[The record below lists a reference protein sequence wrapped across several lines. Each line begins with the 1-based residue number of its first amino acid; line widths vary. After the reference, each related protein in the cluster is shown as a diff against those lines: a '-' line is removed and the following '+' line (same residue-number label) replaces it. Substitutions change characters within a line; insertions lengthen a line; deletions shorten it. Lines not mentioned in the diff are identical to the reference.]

1 MNSTTPNARRK
12 FLKQAA
18 TSSAATLTSA
28 GATLQM
34 LQGIGALTAVPA
46 LSALANAAQAA
57 APGDTQTTEIAND
70 YKAIVCVYFYGGQ
83 DHANLLVPYQDNATG
98 GTSEYTRYALGRR
111 PLGTAQTG
119 NGADLAYLRAP
130 LGSDNEAR
138 VITSTDTPGLPSGF
152 TTNVYERRFAL
163 HPSYSQIAFL
173 YKKTNSNLAIIA
185 NTGPMV
191 APVNR
196 NEWYRIRAQYPVDNG
211 KLPINLYSHEDQLNA
226 WLSGASNQYNPDQ
239 GIGGKIAS
247 QLVSLNRGARLPISV
262 SVSGIT
268 TFLLTNNIDAQ
279 PYQVGFGNVGRP
291 AFTTASPGVPSSK
304 FCNTDGGYIAAN
316 PSLAYCIAGGP
327 IAVNNGFWNYSPAL
341 KNAIKDR
348 YTPAQ
353 GSANVYARQW
363 TETMDL
369 SVRTEAA
376 ISEALLL
383 APINEDT
390 VKSFSEY
397 RPSSNPAAA
406 PIDVCN
412 SNANGQNPLAE
423 QLRIV
428 TALIRASAAL
438 GATPTQPMKRQVFFV
453 GLGGFDTHGSE
464 FWDVNPLKAR
474 LIDQALDAFW
484 QALAKIT
491 VQGSTQTGQDKVT
504 LFTMSDFGRTL
515 SSNGQGSDHGWG
527 SHHIVMGG
535 AVKGGKI
542 YGADHNVA
550 EADIPF
556 DRLIPT
562 QKSRLMT
569 PDATA
574 GAMPRCGVPPLE
586 LDPAQGSSAP
596 GGKCE
601 GLNHSL
607 DRGELLPTM
616 ASDAYIATVAAWFGI
631 TPAQLDTV
639 FPTLA
644 AAHPSFDKTKG
655 VGFMNV
661 GG

>member
-1 MNSTTPNARRK
+1 MNAKIANPRRA

-18 TSSAATLTSA
+18 ASVSTLTSA
-28 GATLQM
+28 GPTVKA
-34 LQGIGALTAVPA
+34 LQGISALTALPT
-46 LSALANAAQAA
+46 LGALASSAQAA
-57 APGDTQTTEIAND
+57 APGGNQTTEIGND

-83 DHANLLVPYQDNATG
+83 DHANLLVPYQDNAAG
-98 GTSEYTRYALGRR
+98 GTAEYTRYALGRR
-111 PLGTAQTG
+111 PAGAAQTQ
-119 NGADLAYLRAP
+119 NGADLAYLRAT

-138 VITSTDTPGLPSGF
+138 VVDSTNTPNMPAGF
-152 TTNVYERRFAL
+152 TTNVYGRRFAL

-173 YKKTNSNLAIIA
+173 YKQANSKLAIIA
-185 NTGPMV
+185 NTGPLV

-196 NEWYRIRAQYPVDNG
+196 AEWYRIRAQYPVDNS

-226 WLSGASNQYNPDQ
+226 WMSGSSNLYNPDQ
-239 GIGGKIAS
+239 GIGGKIAA
-247 QLVSLNRGARLPISV
+247 QLVSLNVGARLPITV
-262 SVSGIT
+262 SVSGIN
-268 TFLLTNNIDAQ
+268 TFLLTNNIEAQ
-279 PYQVGFGNVGRP
+279 PYQVGSGNVGRP
-291 AFTTASPGVPSSK
+291 AFTTATPSAPSTK

-316 PSLAYCIAGGP
+316 AGLPYCVAGGP
-327 IAVNNGFWNYSPAL
+327 IAVNNGFWNYSTAL

-348 YTPAQ
+348 YAPAQ

-376 ISEALLL
+376 ITEALLL
-383 APINEDT
+383 TPVAEDT
-390 VKSFSEY
+390 VKAFSEY

-412 SNANGQNPLAE
+412 SSPNGQNPLAE

-428 TALIRASAAL
+428 TALMRASATL
-438 GATPTQPMKRQVFFV
+438 GATATQPMKRQVFFV

-464 FWDVNPLKAR
+464 FWGVNPLKCR

-484 QALAKIT
+484 QALGKIA

-527 SHHIVMGG
+527 SHHIVLGG

-542 YGADHNVA
+542 YGADHNVSS
-550 EADIPF
+550 ADIPL

-574 GAMPRCGVPPLE
+574 GAVPRCGVPPLE
-586 LDPAQGSSAP
+586 LDASQGTSAP
-596 GGKCE
+596 GGKCD

-607 DRGELLPTM
+607 ERGELLPTM
-616 ASDAYIATVAAWFGI
+616 ASDAYIATVARWFGV

-639 FPTLA
+639 FPTLT
-644 AAHPSFDKTKG
+644 AAHPSFDKATG
-655 VGFMNV
+655 VGFMTI
-661 GG
+661 

>member
-1 MNSTTPNARRK
+1 MTTSDSNPRRT
-12 FLKQAA
+12 FLKQMA
-18 TSSAATLTSA
+18 TSSVPVLTNANGTLSV
-28 GATLQM
+28 
-34 LQGIGALTAVPA
+34 LQGIGVLGTAA
-46 LSALANAAQAA
+46 AAGTLASTAQAA
-57 APGDTQTTEIAND
+57 PGAQTNEIASD

-83 DHANLLVPYQDNATG
+83 DHANLLVPYQDNDAG
-98 GTSEYTRYALGRR
+98 GTAEYTRYALGRR
-111 PLGTAQTG
+111 PTGAPQTQ
-119 NGADLAYLRAP
+119 NGADLAYLRAT

-138 VITSTDTPGLPSGF
+138 VITSADTPGLPAGF
-152 TTNVYERRFAL
+152 TTSVYGRRFAL
-163 HPSYSQIAFL
+163 HPSYTQIAHL
-173 YKKTNSNLAIIA
+173 YKKANSKLAIIA
-185 NTGPMV
+185 NTGPLV

-196 NEWYRIRAQYPVDNG
+196 HEWYRIRAQFPVDNSR
-211 KLPINLYSHEDQLNA
+211 LPINLYSHEDQLNA
-226 WLSGASNQYNPDQ
+226 WMSGASNQYNPDQ
-239 GIGGKIAS
+239 GIGGKIAN
-247 QLVSLNRGARLPISV
+247 QLVALNAGARLPITV
-262 SVSGIT
+262 SVSGIN
-268 TFLLTNNIDAQ
+268 TFLLTNNVDAQ
-279 PYQVGFGNVGRP
+279 PYQVGSGNVGRP
-291 AFTTASPGVPSSK
+291 AFTTASPGATPSK

-327 IAVNNGFWNYSPAL
+327 IAVNNGFWNASAAL

-348 YTPAQ
+348 YAPPQ

-369 SVRTEAA
+369 SARTEAA
-376 ISEALLL
+376 ITEALLL
-383 APINEDT
+383 TPLSEDT

-397 RPSSNPAAA
+397 VPSATPGAA

-412 SNANGQNPLAE
+412 ASPNGQNPLAE

-438 GATPTQPMKRQVFFV
+438 GASPAQPMKRQVFFV

-542 YGADHNVA
+542 YGANHNVA
-550 EADIPF
+550 DVDIPF

-569 PDATA
+569 VDATA
-574 GAMPRCGVPPLE
+574 GAVPRCGVPPFE
-586 LDPAQGSSAP
+586 FDDAQGSSNP

-616 ASDAYIATVAAWFGI
+616 ASDAYIATVARWFGI

-644 AAHPSFDKTKG
+644 AAHPNFDKASG
-655 VGFMNV
+655 VGFMTIS
-661 GG
+661 

>member
-1 MNSTTPNARRK
+1 MNFKTANPRRR
-12 FLKQAA
+12 FLKHAA
-18 TSSAATLTSA
+18 TSSVSTLTSA
-28 GATLQM
+28 SGTLAA
-34 LQGIGALTAVPA
+34 LKGI
-46 LSALANAAQAA
+46 SALATVPAFGALASNAKAA
-57 APGDTQTTEIAND
+57 APGTNQTTEIATD

-83 DHANLLVPYQDNATG
+83 DHANLLVPYQDNAAG
-98 GTSEYTRYALGRR
+98 GTTEYTRYALGRR
-111 PLGTAQTG
+111 PIGVAQTQ
-119 NGADLAYLRAP
+119 NGADLAYLRTT
-130 LGSDNEAR
+130 LGSDSEAR
-138 VITSTDTPGLPSGF
+138 VIDSTDTLNMPAGF
-152 TTNVYERRFAL
+152 TTNVYGRRFAL
-163 HPSYSQIAFL
+163 HPSYSQIAYL
-173 YKKTNSNLAIIA
+173 YKKANSKLAIVA

-191 APVNR
+191 SPVNR
-196 NEWYRIRAQYPVDNG
+196 HDWYRIRAQYPADKS

-226 WLSGASNQYNPDQ
+226 WMSGSSNQYNPDQ

-247 QLVSLNRGARLPISV
+247 QLVSLNAGARLPITV
-262 SVSGIT
+262 SVSGIN
-268 TFLLTNNIDAQ
+268 TFLLTDNLEAQ
-279 PYQVGFGNVGRP
+279 PYQVGPGNVGRP
-291 AFTTASPGVPSSK
+291 AFSTAAAGAGATK
-304 FCNTDGGYIAAN
+304 FCNTAGSYISAN
-316 PSLAYCIAGGP
+316 PALPYCIAGGP
-327 IAVNNGFWNYSPAL
+327 IALNNGFWNFSPAL

-348 YTPAQ
+348 YAPSQ
-353 GSANVYARQW
+353 GSANIYARQW

-369 SVRTEAA
+369 SVRTETA
-376 ISEALLL
+376 ITEALLL
-383 APINEDT
+383 NPVNEDT

-397 RPSSNPAAA
+397 RPSSNPNAAA
-406 PIDVCN
+406 IDVCS
-412 SNANGQNPLAE
+412 SNENGQNPLAE

-438 GATPTQPMKRQVFFV
+438 GASPTQPMERQVFFV

-464 FWDVNPLKAR
+464 FWSVNPLKCK

-515 SSNGQGSDHGWG
+515 DSNGQGSDHGWG
-527 SHHIVMGG
+527 GHHIVLGG

-542 YGADHNVA
+542 YGANHNVT
-550 EADIPF
+550 ETEIPF

-574 GAMPRCGVPPLE
+574 GAVPRYGIPPFE
-586 LDPAQGSSAP
+586 LDPAQGNSGP

-616 ASDAYIATVAAWFGI
+616 ACDAYIATVARWFGVS
-631 TPAQLDTV
+631 PSQLDAV
-639 FPTLA
+639 FPTLM
-644 AAHPSFDKTKG
+644 AAHPSFDKNDA

-661 GG
+661 S

>member
-1 MNSTTPNARRK
+1 MTSKIASPRRR

-18 TSSAATLTSA
+18 ASGVSSLTSA
-28 GATLQM
+28 SGTLEA
-34 LQGIGALTAVPA
+34 LKGIGALASAPT
-46 LSALANAAQAA
+46 LGALASVAQAA
-57 APGDTQTTEIAND
+57 APGTNQTTEIAND

-98 GTSEYTRYALGRR
+98 GTAEYTRYAAGRR
-111 PLGTAQTG
+111 PFGTEQTQ
-119 NGADLAYLRAP
+119 NGADLAYLRAT

-138 VITSTDTPGLPSGF
+138 VIDSADTPNMPTGF
-152 TTNVYERRFAL
+152 TTNVYGRRFAL
-163 HPSYSQIAFL
+163 HPSYSQIAYL
-173 YKKTNSNLAIIA
+173 YKKANSKLAIIA

-196 NEWYRIRAQYPVDNG
+196 HEWYRIRAQYPIDNS

-226 WLSGASNQYNPDQ
+226 WMSGSSNQYNPDQ

-247 QLVSLNRGARLPISV
+247 HLVSLNSGARLPITV
-262 SVSGIT
+262 SVSGIN
-268 TFLLTNNIDAQ
+268 TFLLTNNLDAQ
-279 PYQVGFGNVGRP
+279 PYQVGSGNVGRP
-291 AFTTASPGVPSSK
+291 AFTTATPATPATK
-304 FCNTDGGYIAAN
+304 FCNTAGSYISEN
-316 PSLAYCIAGGP
+316 PTLPYCIAGGP
-327 IAVNNGFWNYSPAL
+327 IAVNNGFWNFSPAL

-348 YTPAQ
+348 YAPSQ
-353 GSANVYARQW
+353 GSANVYGRQW

-376 ISEALLL
+376 ITEALLL
-383 APINEDT
+383 NPVNEDT

-397 RPSSNPAAA
+397 RPSSNPSAA

-412 SNANGQNPLAE
+412 SSPNGQNPLAE

-438 GATPTQPMKRQVFFV
+438 GASPTQPIKRQVFFV

-464 FWDVNPLKAR
+464 FWEVNPLKAR

-484 QALAKIT
+484 QALEKIT
-491 VQGSTQTGQDKVT
+491 VQGSPQTSQDKVT

-515 SSNGQGSDHGWG
+515 STNGQGSDHGWG
-527 SHHIVMGG
+527 SHHIVLGG

-542 YGADHNVA
+542 YGADHNVKD
-550 EADIPF
+550 ADIPA
-556 DRLIPT
+556 DRLLPA

-574 GAMPRCGVPPLE
+574 GAVPRCGLPPLE
-586 LDPAQGSSAP
+586 LDASQGTSAP
-596 GGKCE
+596 GGKCD

-616 ASDAYIATVAAWFGI
+616 ASDAYIATIARWFGV
-631 TPAQLDTV
+631 TPTQLDTV
-639 FPTLA
+639 FPTLT
-644 AAHPSFDKTKG
+644 AAHPSFDKATG
-655 VGFMNV
+655 VGFITV
-661 GG
+661 